1 MPILESKLDT
11 RADVFQHNK
20 ADMLET
26 LDQLLAILEA
36 IKMEHRIVA
45 PRDGVL
51 EQLHIAA
58 GEQVDNA
65 QLLATLAEEENA

>member
-26 LDQLLAILEA
+26 L
-36 IKMEHRIVA
+36 
-45 PRDGVL
+45 
-51 EQLHIAA
+51 
-58 GEQVDNA
+58 A
-65 QLLATLAEEENA
+65 QLQQLYDQAAEGGGEEAVARLRKRGEMPIRGRIAHVLDRD